1 MATASKMVENGGDK
15 MSDIFAEFNPLEE
28 KIFCILD
35 ENGVLHEEHAP
46 DFSDDQ
52 LREIYRRIVLSRTAD
67 QKALNLQ
74 RQGRMGTYAQ
84 VLGQEA
90 IQIGAAMAMKP
101 ADWLVPSYRELVASM
116 IRGLPLSHLYGYWMG
131 SEEGSR
137 MPEGVNIFP
146 ICIPVGTHPLHAVGA
161 AWAAKLRKEEI
172 AFVVFFGD
180 GATSEGDFHEAM
192 NFAGVFKTP
201 TVFICQNNQYAISVP
216 RSRQTNAPTLAQKAL
231 AYGFDGIQVD
241 GNDVFASYVAT
252 KTALEKAYSGKG
264 PSFIEAVTFR
274 LGAHTTADDP
284 TRYRTETEVE
294 EWRRREP
301 LLRIESYLRAK
312 GIIDDAF
319 VARAKTE
326 SEAEVEEAVA
336 EAEALPPPTADDIF
350 RYMFEEMPPA
360 LGEQLTSLK
369 NLLSAP
375 GKEENIG

>member
-1 MATASKMVENGGDK
+1 
-15 MSDIFAEFNPLEE
+15 
-28 KIFCILD
+28 
-35 ENGVLHEEHAP
+35 
-46 DFSDDQ
+46 
-52 LREIYRRIVLSRTAD
+52 
-67 QKALNLQ
+67 
-74 RQGRMGTYAQ
+74 
-84 VLGQEA
+84 
-90 IQIGAAMAMKP
+90 
-101 ADWLVPSYRELVASM
+101 
-116 IRGLPLSHLYGYWMG
+116 
-131 SEEGSR
+131 
-137 MPEGVNIFP
+137 
-146 ICIPVGTHPLHAVGA
+146 
-161 AWAAKLRKEEI
+161 LRKEEI

-284 TRYRTETEVE
+284 TRHRTETEVE

-336 EAEALPPPTADDIF
+336 EAEALPPPTADDIY